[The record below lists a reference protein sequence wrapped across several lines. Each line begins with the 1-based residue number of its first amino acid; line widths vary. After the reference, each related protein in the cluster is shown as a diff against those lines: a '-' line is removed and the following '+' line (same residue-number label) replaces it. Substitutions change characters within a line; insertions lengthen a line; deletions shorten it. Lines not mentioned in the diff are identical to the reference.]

1 MNRER
6 VDDDSD
12 QYAGE
17 DFGYIFFALCIVIL
31 VIAICIFS

>member
-6 VDDDSD
+6 VDDDSN

-17 DFGYIFFALCIVIL
+17 DVGCGIVALFIVIL
-31 VIAICIFS
+31 VIAVCIFS